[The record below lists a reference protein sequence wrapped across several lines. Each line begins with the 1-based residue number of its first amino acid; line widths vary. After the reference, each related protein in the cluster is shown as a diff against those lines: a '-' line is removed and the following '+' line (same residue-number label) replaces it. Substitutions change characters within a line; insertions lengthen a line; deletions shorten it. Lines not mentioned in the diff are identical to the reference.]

1 MALNYKRLPYQTQWV
16 EYPDIGKV
24 GQEIGAKPTTPNPD
38 GSGTLLWTCPMII
51 DPNHLDADKGRLSKE
66 EIERMVEEA
75 EKYKAEDEAAASR
88 ITAKNGLESYAYNL
102 RNSITDEKLADKFE
116 AGDKAK
122 LETAVNETISWL
134 DASQEGS
141 KEEYE
146 EKQKELE
153 AIANPIMQKLYGAAG
168 GAPGGAP
175 GGFPGGGAP
184 GGFPG
189 AGAGAHEDGPS
200 VEEVD

>member
-1 MALNYKRLPYQTQWV
+1 MHFL
-16 EYPDIGKV
+16 I
-24 GQEIGAKPTTPNPD
+24 
-38 GSGTLLWTCPMII
+38 
-51 DPNHLDADKGRLSKE
+51 
-66 EIERMVEEA
+66 
-75 EKYKAEDEAAASR
+75 AEDELAAAR

-102 RNSITDEKLADKFE
+102 RNTLTDPATGDKFP
-116 AGDKAK
+116 ADDKAK
-122 LETAVNETISWL
+122 LETAVNESISWL
-134 DASQEGS
+134 DASQEAS

-168 GAPGGAP
+168 GAPGGFP
-175 GGFPGGGAP
+175 GGAPGGGAP

-189 AGAGAHEDGPS
+189 ASEDGPS